1 MNDAAREYD
10 KENES
15 KRETDKNNTLKSKK
29 CGKRKMEEVAERE
42 KVSNAKSGA
51 TEKISFSPDSKRCKK
66 REKVVDSK
74 KISEG
79 LAEKENC
86 SIQNCYIQ
94 NKKGSK
100 KVSVAEQL
108 KVLICN
114 AKLVNTK
121 EKCSYKASNKN
132 SLIDHMQDY
141 VLHDHKNIEKFA
153 IKMSEKHCE
162 ICNVLVE
169 SRSLKIDHLER
180 HHKNVSDACE
190 CIVLKKRKYFSRVK
204 RHGRQCAGLGG
215 VQEWEE
221 KLWKPWQKEIMDT
234 WEAGEM
240 QDENARKNRCNQ
252 KVLMNSLVKIITS
265 LDPVESV
272 EFVAKK

>member
-1 MNDAAREYD
+1 MNKYEIPPPNFLHKNKFGGLLNDAAREYD

-15 KRETDKNNTLKSKK
+15 KSETDKNNTLKSKK

-86 SIQNCYIQ
+86 SIQN
-94 NKKGSK
+94 KKGSK

-114 AKLVNTK
+114 AKLVNSK
-121 EKCSYKASNKN
+121 DKCSYKASNKN

-180 HHKNVSDACE
+180 HHKNVLDAWCPTCE
-190 CIVLKKRKYFSRVK
+190 RVVLNKCKYFSRVK

-221 KLWKPWQKEIMDT
+221 KIWKPWQKQIKVAR
-234 WEAGEM
+234 EAGEM
-240 QDENARKNRCNQ
+240 RDENA
-252 KVLMNSLVKIITS
+252 
-265 LDPVESV
+265 
-272 EFVAKK
+272 